1 MRFLKAGKEL
11 IELVKLCYKA
21 DQPVLLV
28 GKHGVGKSEI
38 MEQATGKSE
47 LKINFI
53 CRDLSLM
60 EPPDLVGMPNLS
72 ESRTH
77 YFPPAFLPSEG
88 KGLLVFEELN
98 RCPSYIRAPCLQL
111 LTARTLND
119 YILPKGWL
127 PCAAINPSE
136 ESYDV
141 QDLDPALLSRFVQVG
156 VKAGRKEWLTWA
168 KENKLHN
175 KVLSFVDRMP
185 KLFNGIDDQSNPRSW
200 TKVAKIL
207 AVNDDL
213 HSTVVQTAITG
224 LVGIA
229 WCAAFVEFFNVENL
243 PPTSV
248 AELITRLTNKEDLL
262 TELVSDWMEA
272 GRTDLIDSVAYV
284 VNLLL
289 QNKEEYFDL
298 IKDQLAKIKLIY
310 IIEELPPDLVD
321 KKRLDQLKKE
331 QEDPFT

>member
-28 GKHGVGKSEI
+28 GKHGVGKSELL
-38 MEQATGKSE
+38 EQATKE

-119 YILPKGWL
+119 YLLPKGWL

-156 VKAGRKEWLTWA
+156 VKAGKKEWLEWA
-168 KENKLHN
+168 REQKLHN
-175 KVLSFVDRMP
+175 KVLSFVDKNP
-185 KLFNGIDDQSNPRSW
+185 KIFNYQSGESNPRSW

-213 HSTVVQTAITG
+213 RNITVQTAING
-224 LVGIA
+224 LVGIT
-229 WCAAFVEFFNVENL
+229 WCASFVQFFNEADL

-248 AELITRLTNKEDLL
+248 AELISRLSTNDDFLA
-262 TELVSDWMEA
+262 LVDEWMTT
-272 GRTDLIDSVAYV
+272 GRTDLIDSTAYV
-284 VNLLL
+284 INLLL
-289 QNKEEYFDL
+289 QDKEQYFDL
-298 IKDQLAKIKLIY
+298 IENQQAKLKLNS
-310 IIEELPPDLVD
+310 IISELPPDLVD
-321 KKRLDQLKKE
+321 KDRLTQLKEEEK
-331 QEDPFT
+331 

>member
-1 MRFLKAGKEL
+1 MKFLKAGEEL

-72 ESRTH
+72 ENRTH

-119 YILPKGWL
+119 YLLPKGWL
-127 PCAAINPSE
+127 QCAAINPSE

-156 VKAGRKEWLTWA
+156 VKAGRKEWLEWA
-168 KENKLHN
+168 TEQKLHN
-175 KVLSFVDRMP
+175 KVLSFVSKMP
-185 KLFNGIDDQSNPRSW
+185 KIFNTQDDRSNPRAW

-213 HSTVVQTAITG
+213 HNVIVQTAITG
-224 LVGIA
+224 LVGLA
-229 WCAAFVEFFNVENL
+229 WCSSFVQFFNEANL

-248 AELITRLTNKEDLL
+248 AELISRLTTNDDFL
-262 TELVSDWMEA
+262 TLVDEWMTA
-272 GRTDLIDSVAYV
+272 GRTDLIDSTAYV
-284 VNLLL
+284 INLLL
-289 QNKEEYFDL
+289 QDKEQYFDL
-298 IKDQLAKIKLIY
+298 IENQQAKLKLNS
-310 IIEELPPDLVD
+310 IISELPPDLVD
-321 KKRLDQLKKE
+321 KDRLTQLKEEEK
-331 QEDPFT
+331 

>member
-28 GKHGVGKSEI
+28 GKHGVGKSELLQ
-38 MEQATGKSE
+38 QATQE

-141 QDLDPALLSRFVQVG
+141 QDLDQALLSRFVQVG
-156 VKAGRKEWLTWA
+156 VKAGRKEWLEWA
-168 KENKLHN
+168 NEQKLHN
-175 KVLSFVDRMP
+175 KVLSFVSKMP
-185 KLFNGIDDQSNPRSW
+185 KIFNGQDDKSNPRAW
-200 TKVAKIL
+200 VKIAKTL
-207 AVNDDL
+207 AVNEDL
-213 HSTVVQTAITG
+213 HNVIVQTAISG
-224 LVGIA
+224 LVGPM
-229 WCAAFVEFFNVENL
+229 WCSSFVQFFNEADL

-248 AELITRLTNKEDLL
+248 AELISRLSTNDDFL
-262 TELVSDWMEA
+262 TLVDEWMTA
-272 GRTDLIDSVAYV
+272 GRTDLIDSTAYV
-284 VNLLL
+284 INLLL
-289 QNKEEYFDL
+289 QDKEQYFDL
-298 IKDQLAKIKLIY
+298 IENQQAKLKLNS
-310 IIEELPPDLVD
+310 IISELPPDLVD
-321 KKRLDQLKKE
+321 KDRLTQLKEEEK
-331 QEDPFT
+331 